1 MQVINNA
8 TRVAKA
14 ANKAILTDLC
24 NTIDTEKRKRNITL
38 SNRIPDKLVYRL
50 VAGIKNVC
58 PQITCHTI
66 TNEYRRR
73 KRLGIFYEP
82 TTNTDGHADAAG
94 TDIIPTSVTSPRNKW
109 DRPAEST

>member
-82 TTNTDGHADAAG
+82 TTNTDGRADAAG